1 MNIILK
7 KSKNNFSYIKYF
19 LFTYLKK
26 YSVYEK
32 YIDENVFFIPYK
44 KTLKKRY
51 FKALCEFLKRKNTDK
66 ILVVEEDIK
75 KEFKKYFSVINGKN
89 IYNTIFCDILNF
101 MSKNRLFE
109 YEIIFVSDNIKEIK
123 NMIEK
128 CIKKVKGVGILTKKP
143 ELYESMKEFTLS
155 KYGVVLNIKKNNEK
169 LKKHNKI
176 YVNCGNI
183 KVFDESFFKNVT
195 MLDFYNVYEGAQNK
209 IILEQNQKEKEL
221 TKKLNVPYTI
231 DIAEFLYEKINE
243 KEYKIVNIKK

>member
-89 IYNTIFCDILNF
+89 IYNTIFNDALNF
-101 MSKNRLFE
+101 LAKNRLFE

-123 NMIEK
+123 KLIEK
-128 CIKKVKGVGILTKKP
+128 CIKKVAGVGILTKRP
-143 ELYESMKEFTLS
+143 ELYESMEEFTLS
-155 KYGVVLNIKKNNEK
+155 KYGVVLNIKKHNEK

-176 YVNCGNI
+176 YVNCGGSL
-183 KVFDESFFKNVT
+183 VYPEGFFKNVN
-195 MLDFYNVYEGAQNK
+195 MLDFYKVYEGAYNK
-209 IILEQNQKEKEL
+209 IILEQKQQEKEL
-221 TKKLNVPYTI
+221 TKKLNCPYSL
-231 DIAEFLYEKINE
+231 DIAEFLYGNKDD
-243 KEYKIVNIKK
+243 KTYKIVNIKK